1 MSQASNSKKVI
12 LATAALIAGVVGMP
26 IVAFV
31 NTVVGLIVL
40 SLPVAF
46 IYMAS

>member
-1 MSQASNSKKVI
+1 MSQASKSKKVA
-12 LATAALIAGVVGMP
+12 LGVAALVAGVVGMP

-31 NTVVGLIVL
+31 NTVLGLIVL

-46 IYMAS
+46 IYMAN

>member
-1 MSQASNSKKVI
+1 MSQASKSKKVI
-12 LATAALIAGVVGMP
+12 LGTAALIAGVAGMP

-46 IYMAS
+46 IYMAN